1 VKTKTKLRKIL
12 SVLAL
17 AVVAIIFVFPFYW
30 IITGAF
36 KIQEVTIL
44 ETPQWFPLEPTFEN
58 WIKLFKN
65 PTLIWLRN
73 SFIISI
79 STMILV
85 CITASLAGYAL
96 AKKNFRGKEIIFGI
110 FVAAMALPK
119 QVILVPLVQIVNQ
132 WGFHNTLLACI
143 LPAVGFPFGIFLMK
157 QFSETL
163 PRELLEAAKID
174 GCSEIGIFIKIVLPL
189 VKPGVAAL
197 GIFTFITSWNDYF
210 LQLVMLVEKEK
221 LTMPLGV
228 ALMQQEFTTNY
239 GVLMAG
245 ATLACIPII
254 IVFVLFQKNFT
265 QGITMGAVKG

>member
-1 VKTKTKLRKIL
+1 LNINYKKII
-12 SVLAL
+12 SVIVLIAIG
-17 AVVAIIFVFPFYW
+17 IIFVFPFYW

-44 ETPQWFPLEPTFEN
+44 ETPQWFPLEPTLEN
-58 WIKLFKN
+58 WTKLFKN
-65 PTLIWLRN
+65 PTVQWLTN
-73 SFIISI
+73 SFIISF

-85 CITASLAGYAL
+85 CITASLAGYAI
-96 AKKNFRGKEIIFGI
+96 AKKDFKGKELIFGALI
-110 FVAAMALPK
+110 AAMALPK
-119 QVILVPLVQIVNQ
+119 QVILVPLVQIVNA
-132 WGFHNTLLACI
+132 WGLHNTLLACI

-163 PRELLEAAKID
+163 PKELLEAAKID

-189 VKPGVAAL
+189 IKPGIGAL
-197 GIFTFITSWNDYF
+197 AIFTFITSWNDYF

-228 ALMQQEFTTNY
+228 ALMQQEFSTNY

-254 IVFVLFQKNFT
+254 IIFIIFQKNFT
-265 QGITMGAVKG
+265 QGLTMGAVKG